1 MIAQFYVKKFRQGKV
16 LQSWGPFWK
25 VALTNRMGM
34 NILMDIKH
42 MAVFTPTHEK
52 MTLIKVMGVYSHTHS
67 QTSVILFIRK

>member
-1 MIAQFYVKKFRQGKV
+1 
-16 LQSWGPFWK
+16 
-25 VALTNRMGM
+25 MGM